1 MNISKGDIEFIEN
14 ILMPKFRIKKLGIK
28 YSSSKRKWPDIW
40 ISMNQVPIITV
51 TQEWARQTMQERHK
65 RLVHE
70 ALHIRGMEHDESIGY
85 STYPSRDSY
94 SMRVYR
100 RIIGTF

>member
-1 MNISKGDIEFIEN
+1 MSISREDVDFIQN
-14 ILMPKFRIKKLGIK
+14 VLMPLAGVNRLYIA
-28 YSSSKRKWPDIW
+28 YSNSRKKWPDIW
-40 ISMNQVPIITV
+40 VEKGRIPKITV
-51 TQEWARQTMQERHK
+51 TQEWARQGKHERRK

-70 ALHIRGMEHDESIGY
+70 FLHLKGLGHDEKIGY

-100 RIIGTF
+100 EVIR